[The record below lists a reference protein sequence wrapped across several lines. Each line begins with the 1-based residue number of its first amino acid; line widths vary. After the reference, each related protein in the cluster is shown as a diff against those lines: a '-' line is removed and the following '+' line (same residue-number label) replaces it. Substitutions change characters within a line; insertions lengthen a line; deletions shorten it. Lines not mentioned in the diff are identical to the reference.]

1 MLKDIPDLHVE
12 DIALAVVP
20 DVVPGETPDEFT
32 VWDVFLIN
40 LKKQPIHGVL
50 VSSKGYGSLQ
60 GKDVKTSVLRHFI
73 EEIEPM
79 SAALVEPIDRQVFGL
94 NNEYWVSFYIGST
107 IYDKKYLFLPE
118 SIMVDNFSK
127 IPVLN
132 KTGVMIR

>member
-1 MLKDIPDLHVE
+1 MLKDIPELRVE
-12 DIALAVVP
+12 DIALAIVP
-20 DVVPGETPDEFT
+20 DLGEDPEPNEFT

-50 VSSKGYGSLQ
+50 VSSKGYGSL
-60 GKDVKTSVLRHFI
+60 GGEEVKTSVLRHFF
-73 EEIEPM
+73 EELEPM

-94 NNEYWVSFYIGST
+94 NNEYWVSFYVGQT

-118 SIMVDNFSK
+118 SILVDNFSH

-132 KTGVMIR
+132 KTGVMIK

>member
-1 MLKDIPDLHVE
+1 MLKDIPELKVE

-20 DVVPGETPDEFT
+20 DLPQGEKPDEST

-50 VSSKGYGSLQ
+50 VSSKGYGSLKGEEVQ
-60 GKDVKTSVLRHFI
+60 TSVLRHFFD
-73 EEIEPM
+73 ELEPM
-79 SAALVEPIDRQVFGL
+79 SAALVEPIDKEVFGL
-94 NNEYWVSFYIGST
+94 NNEYWVSFYVGKN

-118 SIMVDNFSK
+118 SILVDNFSH

-132 KTGVMIR
+132 KTGVMIK

>member
-1 MLKDIPDLHVE
+1 MLKDIPELQVE
-12 DIALAVVP
+12 DIALAIVP
-20 DVVPGETPDEFT
+20 DVEVGTPPDEFT

-73 EEIEPM
+73 DEIQPM

-94 NNEYWVSFYIGST
+94 NNEYWVSFYIGTT

-118 SIMVDNFSK
+118 SILVDNFSK
-127 IPVLN
+127 IPVIN
-132 KTGVMIR
+132 KTGVMIK

>member
-1 MLKDIPDLHVE
+1 MLKDIPELKVE

-20 DVVPGETPDEFT
+20 DVPEGEMPDEAT

-40 LKKQPIHGVL
+40 LKNQKIHGVL
-50 VSSKGYGSLQ
+50 VSSKGYGSLE
-60 GKDVKTSVLRHFI
+60 GKDVKTSVLRHFF
-73 EEIEPM
+73 EEVDPM

-94 NNEYWVSFYIGST
+94 NNEYWVSFYVDKV

-118 SIMVDNFSK
+118 SILVDNFST

-132 KTGVMIR
+132 KAGVMIK